1 MNELESLIK
10 NCQKGKSKAMEQ
22 VYREYSPKLFAVC
35 LRYSGGY
42 AQAQDLLQDGFIKI
56 FKNITSFKF
65 KGSFEGWMSRI
76 IVNTALETF
85 RIEKKMPL
93 DELKVEVYDE
103 AVYDK
108 DDSIMEQVPIDELF
122 SMIHDLP
129 EQYRMVFSLYVLD
142 SYRHNE
148 IAYELNISVGTSKS
162 NLSRARVILQKKV
175 NEYLMKDERRL
186 RIC

>member
-10 NCQKGKSKAMEQ
+10 NCQKGKSKALEQ

-35 LRYSGGY
+35 LRYSDDY
-42 AQAQDLLQDGFIKI
+42 AHAQDLLQDGFVKI
-56 FKNITSFKF
+56 FKSIKSFKF

-76 IVNTALETF
+76 MVNTALEAY
-85 RIEKKMPL
+85 RKAKKMPFDQL
-93 DELKVEVYDE
+93 HINAHDEPIEE
-103 AVYDK
+103 Q
-108 DDSIMEQVPIDELF
+108 DDISTVNIPIDALF
-122 SMIHDLP
+122 NMIHNLP
-129 EQYRMVFSLYVLD
+129 DRYRLVFSLYVLD

-162 NLSRARVILQKKV
+162 NLSRARAILQKNVEQYLKE
-175 NEYLMKDERRL
+175 NEGRL